1 VLSGADNERIR
12 SRHHQQLST
21 YGLGSDRS
29 EQEWTSI
36 IRQLI
41 HHGYLIQDIANYSV
55 LKLTEAARP
64 LLRGEQTLQL
74 AKPRIRE
81 LAKKKRSR
89 ADAVHGPYDEVL
101 FDHLRDLR
109 KHLAEVEGVPPY
121 IVFGDA
127 SLIQMARDKPVDEA
141 GLLNITG
148 VGQHKL
154 EKYGSDFLDAITLH
168 SLERRQQTEVAEG
181 SL

>member
-1 VLSGADNERIR
+1 M
-12 SRHHQQLST
+12 
-21 YGLGSDRS
+21 
-29 EQEWTSI
+29 
-36 IRQLI
+36 
-41 HHGYLIQDIANYSV
+41 
-55 LKLTEAARP
+55 
-64 LLRGEQTLQL
+64 
-74 AKPRIRE
+74 
-81 LAKKKRSR
+81 
-89 ADAVHGPYDEVL
+89 HGPYDEVL

-154 EKYGSDFLDAITLH
+154 EKYGSDFLDAITLY